1 MNGMECY
8 DGTRKP
14 PMTTAANQVASGLM
28 LAAPVAK
35 AQPKLMSPGP
45 AACTRQN
52 GYQLAA
58 I

>member
-1 MNGMECY
+1 MNECY

-14 PMTTAANQVASGLM
+14 PMTTAVNQVASGLI
-28 LAAPVAK
+28 LAAPVAR